1 MTHEQMTIKLST
13 YYREPIRQV
22 ISIDEEGHEKT
33 VPNMRVQ
40 ENHAW
45 LIKNVREES
54 LEAFYK
60 KVVASFTPTST
71 VPYPLVSH
79 LEDIARSG
87 YVPDR
92 IEKDDMSMERAAL
105 EFSKVHDIPKD
116 AAPPRDA
123 TCQQVYEFVRAHN
136 HDNNHVI
143 KEYGVFGAL
152 KAWSLF
158 KAITEGVVI
167 AGNFRDYKHFTDY
180 KKF

>member
-1 MTHEQMTIKLST
+1 MTHEQLTLKLAA
-13 YYREPIRQV
+13 YYKEPAREV
-22 ISIDEEGHEKT
+22 VSVDEVGREKT
-33 VPNMRVQ
+33 VPNMRVR
-40 ENHAW
+40 ENHVW
-45 LIKNVREES
+45 LMENVREES

-105 EFSKVHDIPKD
+105 EFAKAHDIPAD

-123 TCQQVYEFVRAHN
+123 TCQEVYEFVKAHN
-136 HDNNHVI
+136 QDNNFVI

-158 KAITEGVVI
+158 KAITEGARI
-167 AGNFRDYKHFTDY
+167 TGKFRDYKHFTDY